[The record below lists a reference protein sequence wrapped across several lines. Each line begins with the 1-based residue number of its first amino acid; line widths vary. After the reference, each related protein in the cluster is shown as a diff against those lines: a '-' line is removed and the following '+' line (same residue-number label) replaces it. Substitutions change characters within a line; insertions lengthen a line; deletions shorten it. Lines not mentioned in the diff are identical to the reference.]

1 MNRLR
6 FLVVMFT
13 AGFLLSGCTL
23 PSIPMNFDS
32 LTSWATD
39 DIASEP
45 TAVEGKWVP
54 LSEESRRI
62 YYNEF
67 KEGRFAAYT
76 ADGSNTLALGS
87 YEATDTGA
95 FIRYFSEAQKRE
107 VTGVCTLTTPNELS
121 CVIGDNAPIVLR
133 RDT

>member
-1 MNRLR
+1 MNILRL
-6 FLVVMFT
+6 FLVVCS
-13 AGFLLSGCTL
+13 AGIIISGCSL
-23 PSIPMNFDS
+23 PSVPMNFDR

-39 DIASEP
+39 DIANEN

-54 LSEESRRI
+54 LSEESRKI